1 MNLKS
6 SLVIAFLVSSFLINA
21 QNNVSVEKSINS
33 IQIGTVGA
41 WFQDETKLTNTV
53 ALRSEIGFYT
63 EIVKGIGFFMAPEIT
78 LEPRWYYNIQKRASK
93 NLDISNNSAN
103 YFTIK
108 TNFRSSSFEIS
119 NFDDKRAENSIA
131 FIPKW
136 GIRRNIGTNFNYEL
150 GLGIG
155 YLKYINQKY
164 VTLGDSDGLVID
176 AHVRIG
182 YHF

>member
-1 MNLKS
+1 MKK
-6 SLVIAFLVSSFLINA
+6 IFLINLLLFSFLMKG
-21 QNNVSVEKSINS
+21 QNNSSVEKSINS

-41 WFQDETKLTNTV
+41 WFQNETKLTNTV
-53 ALRSEIGFYT
+53 ALRSEVGLYT
-63 EIVKGIGFFMAPEIT
+63 EIVKDVGFYMAPEIT
-78 LEPRWYYNIQKRASK
+78 LEPRWYYTIKKRASK

-155 YLKYINQKY
+155 YLTYINQKY
-164 VTLGDSDGLVID
+164 ATLSDSDGLVID
-176 AHVRIG
+176 AHIRIG
-182 YHF
+182 YNF